1 MSENYSEDR
10 HACLHFGGRQP
21 TTILLVA
28 QRIRCILA
36 AYTWTLLCC
45 LTGCA
50 TSMPFSAKEH
60 FDRGVDV
67 VVRPFNPTYGTV
79 SLKDLTPD
87 YKPKRVRPSKTF
99 DLARLGR
106 PAEAETRIHIGDLLE
121 VSCSDLVEESKK
133 ETFPVH
139 VADDGTVSLPLLDQR
154 VPIASLTEGE
164 AEQVIHNAYAASNL
178 IRQPQLTVRTLEHKT
193 NTIYVIGAVKKP
205 GVYELQPEEC
215 DPLRAIVA
223 AGGVTEDAEG
233 VVEIRR
239 AGKRNSIK
247 RDSSTRP
254 ENVTK
259 VLPDAEKPRQGK
271 LILLPEAEKP
281 RQGKIVLVE
290 EVAAKPRADDEI
302 LRFDLSSKNIARNPD
317 QLQLQ
322 NGDIVSVEQ
331 KKIRPFYVAG
341 AVNKP
346 GEFPMPKDREIRAL
360 EAVGLAGGVLTIS
373 EPTTALVVR
382 RPKGKEA
389 VVIRIDLSRAARH
402 PAENPILMEG
412 DVISVVEDAAAHAR
426 RAVRQFIN
434 LGLSLPIRMF

>member
-1 MSENYSEDR
+1 MSETFGEDR
-10 HACLHFGGRQP
+10 HFGGRRP
-21 TTILLVA
+21 TTILMVA
-28 QRIRCILA
+28 RRIRCILA
-36 AYTWTLLCC
+36 TFTGTLLCG
-45 LTGCA
+45 LSGCA
-50 TSMPFSAKEH
+50 TSMPVSAKDQ

-67 VVRPFNPTYGTV
+67 VVRPFHPTYGTI
-79 SLKDLTPD
+79 SLKELTPE
-87 YKPKRVRPSKTF
+87 YQPKPVRPSKTL

-106 PAEAETRIHIGDLLE
+106 PTEAETRIHVGDLLQI
-121 VSCSDLVEESKK
+121 SCSDLLEESKK

-139 VADDGTVSLPLLDQR
+139 VAEDGTVSLPLLPQR
-154 VPIASLTEGE
+154 VPVATLTAGE

-178 IRQPQLTVRTLEHKT
+178 IRQPQLTVRTLEQKT

-215 DPLRAIVA
+215 DPLRAVVA
-223 AGGVTEDAEG
+223 AGGMTEDAEG
-233 VVEIRR
+233 IVEIRR
-239 AGKRNSIK
+239 AGKRNSLK
-247 RDSSTRP
+247 RDAPTRRV
-254 ENVTK
+254 NVTK
-259 VLPDAEKPRQGK
+259 RVPEAEKPRQGK
-271 LILLPEAEKP
+271 LVLLPEAEKP
-281 RQGKIVLVE
+281 RQQGRVVLVE
-290 EVAAKPRADDEI
+290 EVATKPRADDEI
-302 LRFDLSSKNIARNPD
+302 IRFDLSNKNMLKNPD

-331 KKIRPFYVAG
+331 KRMRPFYVAG

-402 PAENPILMEG
+402 PEENPILMEG
-412 DVISVVEDAAAHAR
+412 DVISVVEDAAAHTR

>member
-1 MSENYSEDR
+1 MSENFSEDR
-10 HACLHFGGRQP
+10 HFGGRRL
-21 TTILLVA
+21 TTIPMVA
-28 QRIRCILA
+28 RGVRHTLA
-36 AYTWTLLCC
+36 AFTGTLLCF
-45 LTGCA
+45 LSGCA
-50 TSMPFSAKEH
+50 TSMPVSAKDQ
-60 FDRGVDV
+60 FDRGFDT
-67 VVRPFNPTYGTV
+67 VVRPFHPTYGTI
-79 SLKDLTPD
+79 SLKELTPD
-87 YKPKRVRPSKTF
+87 YQPKPVRPSKTL

-106 PAEAETRIHIGDLLE
+106 PTEAETRIHVGDLLQ
-121 VSCSDLVEESKK
+121 VSCSDLMEESKK

-139 VADDGTVSLPLLDQR
+139 VAEDGTVSLPLLPQR
-154 VPIASLTEGE
+154 VPVATLTAGE

-178 IRQPQLTVRTLEHKT
+178 IRQPQLTIRTLEQKT

-205 GVYELQPEEC
+205 GVYELPPEEC

-239 AGKRNSIK
+239 AGKRNSVK
-247 RDSSTRP
+247 RDSSTRTVNMAKRMP
-254 ENVTK
+254 EGEKPRQGKLVL
-259 VLPDAEKPRQGK
+259 LPDAEKPRQGR
-271 LILLPEAEKP
+271 LGA
-281 RQGKIVLVE
+281 VE
-290 EVAAKPRADDEI
+290 EVATKPRADDEI
-302 LRFDLSSKNIARNPD
+302 LRFDLSNKNMVKNPD

-331 KKIRPFYVAG
+331 KKMRPFYVAG

-360 EAVGLAGGVLTIS
+360 EAVGLAGGVLSIS

-402 PAENPILMEG
+402 PEENPVLMEG
-412 DVISVVEDAAAHAR
+412 DVISVVEDAAAHTR

-434 LGLSLPIRMF
+434 LGVSLPIRMF